1 MTETDS
7 RLYALEFTA
16 DERMD
21 AVTWRL
27 MQVLLL
33 RRAREMG
40 YNVSA
45 DAAVLR
51 WLAAAL
57 TNRMVMGGRGIR
69 GIYELD
75 YQVANQQFVR
85 RHFPRVDELL
95 LSQLTPDYSELFKL
109 HMLHCDLLAGC
120 FEMLPVSR
128 SQVFRELLDLA
139 AHGRT
144 AGQNQPAKSAE
155 TSAGAAVPA
164 GVV

>member
-1 MTETDS
+1 YAANCASLVDDFLRCPEQPKALLHISERGVAKSDDL
-7 RLYALEFTA
+7 LYALEFTA

-27 MQVLLL
+27 MQALLL

-40 YNVSA
+40 YKVPIEA
-45 DAAVLR
+45 PVLR

-75 YQVANQQFVR
+75 YQVANRQFVR

-95 LSQLTPDYSELFKL
+95 LSRL
-109 HMLHCDLLAGC
+109 
-120 FEMLPVSR
+120 
-128 SQVFRELLDLA
+128 
-139 AHGRT
+139 
-144 AGQNQPAKSAE
+144 
-155 TSAGAAVPA
+155 
-164 GVV
+164 